1 MSLSFSHSKNCFEL
15 HNLFLIDNECIP
27 NIINLKAIFD
37 FSNFEQKNNEWY
49 VNNNKLSRILFSNKS
64 FDYIEY
70 SNENTADF
78 RIKNINF
85 KNYIIEKPTGVEIIE
100 CGSYLKINEGRFSGQ
115 IRNMYWKVSNPTD
128 SNNEVYYLMSCKD
141 LNKKTIFFKFDVNSL
156 EKVLNVYQGKRHV
169 WHAGKNGYV
178 KTSYINSDG
187 IKVGR
192 YLHQHLMDYYGNGLN
207 KNTKTIDHINRDKL
221 DNRLSNLRLATQSE
235 QNINTDKR
243 NRKCNA
249 KELPDDLTQD
259 MIPKYVVYY
268 NECYNKEKD
277 LYRDFFKI
285 EKHPKYERTICSS
298 KSNKVSIHDKLK
310 EIKDYLKK
318 IEDNNNIIKEISKL
332 PTGIRH
338 KILDNKEEL
347 ILDYKID
354 NVRYG
359 LKMKCDNSKTFDEN
373 YKVFKNKIIEKYP
386 NYKI

>member
-1 MSLSFSHSKNCFEL
+1 MSLVFVSDLNCFKL
-15 HNLFLIDNECIP
+15 HNLILIDNTSIP
-27 NIINLKAIFD
+27 NIINLKTIYDFD
-37 FSNFEQKNNEWY
+37 NFELKDNNWY
-49 VNNNKLSRILFSNKS
+49 VKNIKLHKFLFSDKKYDYIEFKNNNK
-64 FDYIEY
+64 
-70 SNENTADF
+70 TDF
-78 RIKNINF
+78 RLSNVNLKLYDIEEPKNVQILEKGKHIKI
-85 KNYIIEKPTGVEIIE
+85 T
-100 CGSYLKINEGRFSGQ
+100 EGKFSGQ
-115 IRNMYWKVSNPTD
+115 IRNMYWKVKDKNSNL
-128 SNNEVYYLMSCKD
+128 YYLMSCKD
-141 LNKKTIFFKFDVNSL
+141 LNKNTVYFKFDINL
-156 EKVLNVYQGKRHV
+156 LDKVLNAYEGKRHV
-169 WHAGKNGYV
+169 WHSDKNGYV
-178 KTSYINSDG
+178 KTTYIDSDG
-187 IKVGR
+187 IKINR
-192 YLHQHLMDYYGNGLN
+192 YLHQHLMNYYGNGLN

-221 DNRLSNLRLATQSE
+221 DNRLENLRLATQSE

-243 NRKCNA
+243 NRKYNA
-249 KELPDDLTQD
+249 KDLPDGLTQD

-285 EKHPKYERTICSS
+285 EKHPKYDGTICSS

-318 IEDNNNIIKEISKL
+318 IDDNNNVIKETSRL

-373 YKVFKNKIIEKYP
+373 YQMFKNKVIEKYP
-386 NYKI
+386 NYNNL

>member
-1 MSLSFSHSKNCFEL
+1 MSLVFVSDLNCFKL
-15 HNLFLIDNECIP
+15 HNLILIDNTSIP
-27 NIINLKAIFD
+27 NIINLKTIYDFD
-37 FSNFEQKNNEWY
+37 NFELKDNNWY
-49 VNNNKLSRILFSNKS
+49 VKNIKLHKFLFSDKEYDYIEFKNNNK
-64 FDYIEY
+64 
-70 SNENTADF
+70 TDF
-78 RIKNINF
+78 RLSNVNLKLYDIEVPKNVQILEKGKHIKI
-85 KNYIIEKPTGVEIIE
+85 T
-100 CGSYLKINEGRFSGQ
+100 EGKFSGQ
-115 IRNMYWKVSNPTD
+115 IRNMYWKVKDKNSNL
-128 SNNEVYYLMSCKD
+128 YYLMSCKD
-141 LNKKTIFFKFDVNSL
+141 LNKNTVYFKFDINSL
-156 EKVLNVYQGKRHV
+156 DKVLNAYEGKRHV
-169 WHAGKNGYV
+169 WHSDKNGYV
-178 KTSYINSDG
+178 KTTYIDSDG
-187 IKVGR
+187 IKINR
-192 YLHQHLMDYYGNGLN
+192 YLHQHLMNYYGNGLN

-249 KELPDDLTQD
+249 KDLPDGLTQD

-285 EKHPKYERTICSS
+285 EKHPKYDATICSS

-318 IEDNNNIIKEISKL
+318 IDDNNNVIKETSRL

-354 NVRYG
+354 NIRYG
-359 LKMKCDNSKTFDEN
+359 LKMKCNNSKTFDEN
-373 YKVFKNKIIEKYP
+373 YQVFKNKIIEKYP
-386 NYKI
+386 NYNI

>member
-1 MSLSFSHSKNCFEL
+1 
-15 HNLFLIDNECIP
+15 
-27 NIINLKAIFD
+27 
-37 FSNFEQKNNEWY
+37 
-49 VNNNKLSRILFSNKS
+49 
-64 FDYIEY
+64 
-70 SNENTADF
+70 
-78 RIKNINF
+78 
-85 KNYIIEKPTGVEIIE
+85 
-100 CGSYLKINEGRFSGQ
+100 
-115 IRNMYWKVSNPTD
+115 
-128 SNNEVYYLMSCKD
+128 MSCKD
-141 LNKKTIFFKFDVNSL
+141 LNKNTVYFKFDINSL
-156 EKVLNVYQGKRHV
+156 DKVLDAYEGKRHV
-169 WHAGKNGYV
+169 WHSDKNGYV

-187 IKVGR
+187 IKINR

-235 QNINTDKR
+235 QNFNTDKR
-243 NRKCNA
+243 DRKYNA
-249 KELPDDLTQD
+249 KDLPDNLTQD

-285 EKHPKYERTICSS
+285 EKHPKYEGTICSS
-298 KSNKVSIHDKLK
+298 KSNKVSILDKLK

-318 IEDNNNIIKEISKL
+318 IEDNNNVIKETSKL

-354 NVRYG
+354 NIRHG

-373 YKVFKNKIIEKYP
+373 YQMFKNKVIEKYP
-386 NYKI
+386 TYSSF